1 MSLRADPGRSGTAFV
16 LGGGG
21 SLGAVQ
27 VGMMRALLEH
37 GIRADLVVGSSV
49 GAINAAYFA
58 GNPTLE
64 GLSELEAIWLRLKR
78 SDILCLGWRG
88 LFGLLGRRDHLFSSD
103 RFSRLLETHL
113 PYRNLEDAV
122 LPLHV
127 VATDALT
134 GEALVLS
141 HGPVTL
147 ALLASTAIP
156 AAFAPVGFDGKLL
169 VDGALAS
176 NTPVRAAVTCG
187 ARRLI
192 VLPTTC
198 VRLERNRPS
207 GALASAVHAI
217 TLLMA
222 RQLAGK
228 IAGLGGAAECR
239 VVPAD
244 FTVGVSS
251 FDFSRTPELIERGY
265 QTTKQWIDRG
275 GIGGV
280 TRLAPSDRQ
289 RERAIRRAWQRELPR
304 PRSARRN
311 RAARD
316 RSVLLLRM
324 RAAPLAPVTVKC
336 SKPPKLEVYPAISE
350 PV

>member
-1 MSLRADPGRSGTAFV
+1 MSVRAISGRSSTAFV

-49 GAINAAYFA
+49 GAVNAAYFA

-64 GLSELEAIWLRLKR
+64 GVSELEAIWLRLKR

-88 LFGLLGRRDHLFSSD
+88 LFGILGQRDHLFSSD

-113 PYRNLEDAV
+113 PYRNLEDAA

-127 VATDALT
+127 VATDVLT
-134 GEALVLS
+134 GEPLILS
-141 HGPVTL
+141 HGPVTQ
-147 ALLASTAIP
+147 ALLASSAIP

-176 NTPVRAAVTCG
+176 NTPVRAAVACG
-187 ARRLI
+187 ASRLI

-198 VRLERNRPS
+198 TRLERNRSS

-222 RQLAGK
+222 RQLAGE
-228 IAGLGGAAECR
+228 IAGLGGAVECD

-244 FTVGVSS
+244 CPVGVSS
-251 FDFSRTPELIERGY
+251 FDFSRTSELIERGY

-275 GIGGV
+275 GIGGAA
-280 TRLAPSDRQ
+280 RLAPSDRQ
-289 RERAIRRAWQRELPR
+289 QEPTFRQPLQRELS
-304 PRSARRN
+304 SARRN

-316 RSVLLLRM
+316 RAVLLQRT
-324 RAAPLAPVTVKC
+324 RAAPLAPVTVTC
-336 SKPPKLEVYPAISE
+336 SKPPKLDARPAISE

>member
-1 MSLRADPGRSGTAFV
+1 
-16 LGGGG
+16 
-21 SLGAVQ
+21 
-27 VGMMRALLEH
+27 MRALVEH
-37 GIRADLVVGSSV
+37 GIGADLVVGSSV

-88 LFGLLGRRDHLFSSD
+88 LFAILGQRDHLFSSD

-113 PYRNLEDAV
+113 PYRNLEDAA

-127 VATDALT
+127 VATDVLT
-134 GEALVLS
+134 GEPLILS
-141 HGPVTL
+141 HGPVTQ
-147 ALLASTAIP
+147 ALLASSAIP

-176 NTPVRAAVTCG
+176 NTPVRAAVACG

-198 VRLERNRPS
+198 VRLGRNRPS

-222 RQLAGK
+222 RQLAGE
-228 IAGLGGAAECR
+228 IAGLGGAVECH

-244 FTVGVSS
+244 CPVDVSS
-251 FDFSRTPELIERGY
+251 FDFSRTSVLTEYGY
-265 QTTKQWIDRG
+265 RVTKKWIDEG
-275 GIGGV
+275 GIGSAA
-280 TRLAPSDRQ
+280 RLAPLDRQ
-289 RERAIRRAWQRELPR
+289 PGSALQQAWQRELR
-304 PRSARRN
+304 QPRSTRRN
-311 RAARD
+311 RAARN
-316 RSVLLLRM
+316 RTVLWHRT
-324 RAAPLAPVTVKC
+324 RAAPLAPIVVTC
-336 SKPPKLEVYPAISE
+336 SKPPKLDPRPANWE
-350 PV
+350 PM

>member
-1 MSLRADPGRSGTAFV
+1 
-16 LGGGG
+16 
-21 SLGAVQ
+21 
-27 VGMMRALLEH
+27 MMRALLEH
-37 GIRADLVVGSSV
+37 GIGADLVVGSSV

-64 GLSELEAIWLRLKR
+64 GLSGLEAIWRRLKR

-88 LFGLLGRRDHLFSSD
+88 LLGFLCRRDHLFSSN

-113 PYRNLEDAV
+113 PYRNLEDAA

-127 VATDALT
+127 VATDVLT
-134 GEALVLS
+134 GEELVLS
-141 HGPVTL
+141 RGPVTQ
-147 ALLASTAIP
+147 ALLASSAIP

-176 NTPVRAAVTCG
+176 NTPVRAAVACG

-222 RQLAGK
+222 RQLAGE
-228 IAGLGGAAECR
+228 IAGLGGAVECH
-239 VVPAD
+239 VVPVD
-244 FTVGVSS
+244 CPVGVSS
-251 FDFSRTPELIERGY
+251 FDFSHTSELIERGY
-265 QTTKQWIDRG
+265 LTTNQFIDRG
-275 GIGGV
+275 NIDGAA
-280 TRLAPSDRQ
+280 RLAPSDRQ
-289 RERAIRRAWQRELPR
+289 EEATFRQVWKRELPR
-304 PRSARRN
+304 ARSVRRN
-311 RAARD
+311 GAALDRTVLLHRTRAAH
-316 RSVLLLRM
+316 
-324 RAAPLAPVTVKC
+324 LAPVTMIC
-336 SKPPKLEVYPAISE
+336 STPPKLDARRASWE

>member
-1 MSLRADPGRSGTAFV
+1 
-16 LGGGG
+16 
-21 SLGAVQ
+21 
-27 VGMMRALLEH
+27 MMRALLEH
-37 GIRADLVVGSSV
+37 GIGADLVVGSSV
-49 GAINAAYFA
+49 GAVNAAYFA
-58 GNPTLE
+58 GNPTLA
-64 GLSELEAIWLRLKR
+64 GLSELEAIWRRLKR

-88 LFGLLGRRDHLFSSD
+88 FFGILGQRDHLFSSD

-113 PYRNLEDAV
+113 PYRNLEDAA

-127 VATDALT
+127 VATDILT
-134 GEALVLS
+134 GEALVMS
-141 HGPVTL
+141 RGPVTK
-147 ALLASTAIP
+147 ALLASSAIP

-176 NTPVRAAVTCG
+176 NTPVRAAMACG

-198 VRLERNRPS
+198 ARLERNRPS

-222 RQLAGK
+222 RQLAGE
-228 IAGLGGAAECR
+228 IAGLGGAVECH

-244 FTVGVSS
+244 CPVGVSS
-251 FDFSRTPELIERGY
+251 FDFSRASELIERGY
-265 QTTKQWIDRG
+265 QTTKKWIDEA
-275 GIGGV
+275 GIGGA
-280 TRLAPSDRQ
+280 TRLASSDLHQEPTFRQ
-289 RERAIRRAWQRELPR
+289 AWQRELPQ

-316 RSVLLLRM
+316 RTVSPHRT
-324 RAAPLAPVTVKC
+324 RAARLSPVTVRC
-336 SKPPKLEVYPAISE
+336 SKPPKLDARPAIWE

>member
-1 MSLRADPGRSGTAFV
+1 MSVRADPGRSSTAFV

-37 GIRADLVVGSSV
+37 GIGADLVVGSSV

-64 GLSELEAIWLRLKR
+64 GLAGLEAIWRRLKR

-88 LFGLLGRRDHLFSSD
+88 LFGFLGQRDHLFSSD

-113 PYRNLEDAV
+113 PYRNLEDAA

-127 VATDALT
+127 VATDVLT
-134 GEALVLS
+134 GEPLVLS
-141 HGPVTL
+141 RGPVTQ
-147 ALLASTAIP
+147 ALLASSAIP

-176 NTPVRAAVTCG
+176 NTPVRAAVACG

-198 VRLERNRPS
+198 ARLEPNRPS
-207 GALASAVHAI
+207 SALASAMHAI

-222 RQLAGK
+222 RQLAGE
-228 IAGLGGAAECR
+228 IAGLGGAVGCH

-244 FTVGVSS
+244 CTVGVSS
-251 FDFSRTPELIERGY
+251 FDFSRTSELIERGY
-265 QTTKQWIDRG
+265 GATKQWIDRG
-275 GIGGV
+275 GIGGAAHL
-280 TRLAPSDRQ
+280 TPSDRQ
-289 RERAIRRAWQRELPR
+289 QEPTFRQAWQRELPQ

-316 RSVLLLRM
+316 RSVLLLRA
-324 RAAPLAPVTVKC
+324 RAAPLAPVTVTC
-336 SKPPKLEVYPAISE
+336 SKPRKLDAYPAISE